1 MILFHE
7 LNIGTGNS
15 GGGVRPCPRC
25 LRSASTG
32 QAAATEP
39 IRLQALAPRIEE
51 LAAAGASVMLRGFEP
66 FQHPDLVGIIQTLA
80 MATGEVPLAV
90 GTTENSA
97 ASVTTNSTP
106 TTKIRRIGMRTDGAA
121 LANLRDAQGCIDN
134 GVRVFEI
141 PFLPREMDA
150 LSQTAPLEASFA
162 GIRGIRS
169 ASAALGVAVFICAD
183 ITICMHTA
191 KYFTTTVQAVIAA
204 GVDAIRLSCGGGCDR
219 GHNESSNEPTDPAEL
234 LGGKTVLNQAHS
246 LATQNSLAFF
256 GDGCEDYLGGA
267 SLYEVIN
274 ETAGTAGEK
283 R

>member
-7 LNIGTGNS
+7 LNIGTSVS

-25 LRSASTG
+25 FRAVSTG
-32 QAAATEP
+32 QVAVAEP
-39 IRLQALAPRIEE
+39 VRLQALTPRIEK
-51 LAAAGASVMLRGFEP
+51 LAAADVSVMLRGFES
-66 FQHPDLVGIIQTLA
+66 FQHPDLVGIIHTLVEA
-80 MATGEVPLAV
+80 KP
-90 GTTENSA
+90 
-97 ASVTTNSTP
+97 
-106 TTKIRRIGMRTDGAA
+106 RRIGIRTDGAA
-121 LANLRDAQGCIDN
+121 LANSRDAQGCIDN

-169 ASAALGVAVFICAD
+169 ASAALATAVFVCAD

-191 KYFTTTVQAVIAA
+191 KYFTATVQAAIAA
-204 GVDAIRLSCGGGCDR
+204 GVDAIRLSCD
-219 GHNESSNEPTDPAEL
+219 EPTDLAEL
-234 LGGKTVLNQAHS
+234 LDGKTVLNQAHS
-246 LATQNSLAFF
+246 LATQNSVAFF

-267 SLYEVIN
+267 SLYEVIA

>member
-1 MILFHE
+1 MIFFHE
-7 LNIGTGNS
+7 LSIGTAVS
-15 GGGVRPCPRC
+15 GGGVASGFTALHSEIEEPSFPHYVCVRPCPRC

-32 QAAATEP
+32 QTAATEP
-39 IRLQALAPRIEE
+39 VRLQALASRIEE
-51 LAAAGASVMLRGFEP
+51 LAAADVSVMLRGFEP

-80 MATGEVPLAV
+80 EAKP
-90 GTTENSA
+90 
-97 ASVTTNSTP
+97 
-106 TTKIRRIGMRTDGAA
+106 RRIGMRTDGAA

-150 LSQTAPLEASFA
+150 LSQTAPMEASFA

-169 ASAALGVAVFICAD
+169 ASAALGAAVFICAD
-183 ITICMHTA
+183 ITICTHTA
-191 KYFTTTVQAVIAA
+191 KYFTTTVQAAIAA
-204 GVDAIRLSCGGGCDR
+204 GVDAIRLNCD
-219 GHNESSNEPTDPAEL
+219 EPKQVTEL
-234 LGGKTVLNQAHS
+234 LGGETILNQAHS

-274 ETAGTAGEK
+274 ETAGTAAGEK
-283 R
+283 Q

>member
-7 LNIGTGNS
+7 LNIGTAVS

-25 LRSASTG
+25 LRSAATG
-32 QAAATEP
+32 QGTAVEP
-39 IRLQALAPRIEE
+39 VRLQALIPRIEE
-51 LAAAGASVMLRGFEP
+51 LAGEDGIAEGTGKSLMLRGFEP
-66 FQHPDLVGIIQTLA
+66 FQHPDLVGIIHALA
-80 MATGEVPLAV
+80 EANP
-90 GTTENSA
+90 
-97 ASVTTNSTP
+97 
-106 TTKIRRIGMRTDGAA
+106 RRIGMRTDAAA

-169 ASAALGVAVFICAD
+169 ASAALGVAVFVCAD
-183 ITICMHTA
+183 ITVCAHTA
-191 KYFTTTVQAVIAA
+191 KYFLSMVQAAIAA
-204 GVDAIRLSCGGGCDR
+204 GVDAIRLSCD
-219 GHNESSNEPTDPAEL
+219 EPARLAEL
-234 LGGKTVLNQAHS
+234 LGGKTVLNQVHS
-246 LATQNSLAFF
+246 LATQNSTAFF

-274 ETAGTAGEK
+274 ETAGMAAGEK
-283 R
+283 Q

>member
-7 LNIGTGNS
+7 LSIGTSAS

-32 QAAATEP
+32 QAAAAEP
-39 IRLQALAPRIEE
+39 VRLQALAPRIEE
-51 LAAAGASVMLRGFEP
+51 LAVVGTSVMLRGFEP
-66 FQHPDLVGIIQTLA
+66 FQHPDLVGIIHTLVEA
-80 MATGEVPLAV
+80 KP
-90 GTTENSA
+90 
-97 ASVTTNSTP
+97 
-106 TTKIRRIGMRTDGAA
+106 RRIGMRTDGAA

-183 ITICMHTA
+183 ITICTHTA
-191 KYFTTTVQAVIAA
+191 KYFTATVQAAIAA
-204 GVDAIRLSCGGGCDR
+204 GVDAIRLSCDGGCD
-219 GHNESSNEPTDPAEL
+219 EPNRLAEL

-246 LATQNSLAFF
+246 LATQNSVAFF

-267 SLYEVIN
+267 SLYEVIA